1 MCACSHINDI
11 MQLDTKINTD
21 ELEAG
26 LDFLALI
33 IDRHGDRFWPLF
45 ETLESEL
52 QECKDRK
59 SKIRSRIS

>member
-1 MCACSHINDI
+1 